1 MKITEKQIR
10 SMVHTANMGVM
21 KATPYGLKVHRLDT
35 GYTLETITRDKGQ
48 RHQLLDHE
56 MSASECMSALTGYM
70 AGVEAVLLSTIPLEE
85 LKALVD
91 EARRAAGIIT
101 NEYPED
107 EWPDYRVPQLN
118 EAITAAKRW
127 LR

>member
-35 GYTLETITRDKGQ
+35 GYTLEVITRDKGQ
-48 RHQLLDHE
+48 QHQLLDE
-56 MSASECMSALTGYM
+56 GLTASECMSALTGYVS
-70 AGVEAVLLSTIPLEE
+70 GVEAVLQSTIPSGE
-85 LKALVD
+85 LGALVD
-91 EARRAAGIIT
+91 EAHRAAGIIT